1 MSVFDDIAAELDLL
15 EVAGWQRSVALALAS
30 GLDEKANASMASEL
44 RSLMTAVG
52 SRAVVKTTPKVN
64 DDLRE
69 QREKRRAESR
79 SAQSS

>member
-30 GLDEKANASMASEL
+30 GLDAKANASMASEL

-79 SAQSS
+79 SAQGS

>member
-1 MSVFDDIAAELDLL
+1 VSVFDDIAAELDLL

-30 GLDEKANASMASEL
+30 GLDAKANASMASEL

-79 SAQSS
+79 SAQGS

>member
-1 MSVFDDIAAELDLL
+1 MSVFDDITTELDLL

-30 GLDEKANASMASEL
+30 GLDAKANASMASEL

-79 SAQSS
+79 SAQGS

>member
-1 MSVFDDIAAELDLL
+1 MAIFSDITDELDAL

-30 GLDEKANASMASEL
+30 GLDEKPNASMASEL
-44 RSLMTAVG
+44 RSLMTSVG

-79 SAQSS
+79 TAKSS

>member
-1 MSVFDDIAAELDLL
+1 MSVFDDITAELDLL

-79 SAQSS
+79 SAQGS